1 MDHSQSIEADAII
14 IGAGITGLVTA
25 YGILERDPNL
35 AVLII
40 EAES

>member
-1 MDHSQSIEADAII
+1 MDYPQFIEADAII
-14 IGAGITGLVTA
+14 IGAGITSLVTA

-35 AVLII
+35 VVLVI